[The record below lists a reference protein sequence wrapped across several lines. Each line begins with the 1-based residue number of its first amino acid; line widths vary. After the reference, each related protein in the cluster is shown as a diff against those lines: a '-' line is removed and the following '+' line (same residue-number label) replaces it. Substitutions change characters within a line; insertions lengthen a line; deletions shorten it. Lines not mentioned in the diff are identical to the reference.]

1 MPTYQHPLP
10 SASRSKIET
19 GIKYTKYGII
29 FLMVSIILAPIL
41 GTDFGTA
48 LIGTVVIFTG
58 RKAFSATHQKI
69 VTVGLVLFLFIAAF
83 CTIPS
88 LILKD
93 ILFPPTTWDVGGY
106 VMSWI
111 YAILLR
117 FAILSAIGGIGYVLM
132 VYCLEDAIGKKILL
146 IAYIVGVI
154 TALITIA
161 LVLLIAPTIAKEIS
175 EDIESEWEESKGKF
189 VDGVQIVEEKVIDS
203 KEIGKK
209 LTEKLLPFNLFSIL
223 PSILYLI
230 AYYIPYKRIANRNRP
245 KIAAPP

>member
-10 SASRSKIET
+10 SASRSKIEMW
-19 GIKYTKYGII
+19 IKNTKNGII

-41 GTDFGTA
+41 GTDFGMT

-69 VTVGLVLFLFIAAF
+69 VTVGLVLFLFIAPF
-83 CTIPS
+83 CTTPS

-93 ILFPPTTWDVGGY
+93 ILWPTTTWDVGEY

-132 VYCLEDAIGKKILL
+132 VYCLED
-146 IAYIVGVI
+146 
-154 TALITIA
+154 
-161 LVLLIAPTIAKEIS
+161 
-175 EDIESEWEESKGKF
+175 
-189 VDGVQIVEEKVIDS
+189 
-203 KEIGKK
+203 
-209 LTEKLLPFNLFSIL
+209 
-223 PSILYLI
+223 
-230 AYYIPYKRIANRNRP
+230 
-245 KIAAPP
+245 